1 MKRSNWLVFL
11 IIFIVSSCGS
21 VETRSQGTDEQ
32 KSGTSK
38 KQEGAVKGS
47 SVNSGDIE
55 QLVEAIRT
63 GNKDAAVKMID
74 GGIDVNSKNKSGV
87 YPLHWAAA
95 KGDNDL
101 VTILLGKKAYI
112 NATDGYREEP
122 VIMWAAKKG
131 RLETVKMLVEKGAA
145 INISDRYKETPLMD
159 AARYGHNEMLKLFL
173 NNRANINDVTVDGM
187 SALMFASQN
196 GHTEIVKTLLEY
208 RADINKIHFKT
219 SKTALGYAKERNNKD
234 IIAMISKQAKV
245 EGDLIKRPAKPE
257 DTEFVTTPPDE
268 ATLRKA
274 WAGREDYLP
283 ASLNGKQ
290 VMVHMNKFLPDI
302 TQCYQNR
309 YEQGDRN
316 MMGTMELMVRV
327 AGSGKILDIY
337 FTTEK
342 YQSSLFGDCILDAI
356 KSRDFPMFYD
366 GQVDFKYS
374 YSI

>member
-1 MKRSNWLVFL
+1 MKKPNWMVLM
-11 IIFIVSSCGS
+11 IIFIITSCGS
-21 VETRSQGTDEQ
+21 VETKNGNSDGASQN
-32 KSGTSK
+32 TSK
-38 KQEGAVKGS
+38 KQEKAKS
-47 SVNSGDIE
+47 SISKATGNIDD
-55 QLVEAIRT
+55 LVEAART
-63 GNKDAAVKMID
+63 GSTAEALKLID
-74 GGIDVNSKNKSGV
+74 NGVDVNSKNKSGV

-95 KGDNDL
+95 NGNMEL
-101 VTILLGKKAYI
+101 VKVLLAKKAYI

-131 RLETVKMLVEKGAA
+131 QLEIVKLLVEKGASA
-145 INISDRYKETPLMD
+145 NISDRYKETPLMD
-159 AARYGHNEMLKLFL
+159 AARYGHNEMLKLLL
-173 NNRANINDVTVDGM
+173 NNRANINDITADGV
-187 SALMFASQN
+187 SALMFACQN
-196 GHTEIVKTLLEY
+196 GHVEIVKTLLEF

-234 IIAMISKQAKV
+234 IIAMISRQAKV
-245 EGDLIKRPAKPE
+245 EGDLVKRPPRAE
-257 DTEFVTTPPDE
+257 DKEFVTTPPDE

-274 WAGREDYLP
+274 WAGREDHLP
-283 ASLNGKQ
+283 SGLSAKQ

-309 YEQGDRN
+309 YDQGDRN

-342 YQSSLFGDCILDAI
+342 YQSSLFGDCILEALR
-356 KSRDFPMFYD
+356 SRDFPMFFD
-366 GQVDFKYS
+366 GQIDFQYS